1 MTEVSTAPITI
12 SSLNPSFKC
21 VDTTIAMGRISS
33 LVLICLFEL
42 SFFPTSSSFG
52 LPHTINR
59 QVLKS
64 PITIRTSLGS
74 VTTDNQMT
82 EISKPLV
89 QSQVLAVSSLEK
101 HGAKVATVAATLA
114 SCIFLFTQPA
124 AASELISAINDKAP
138 DSGFLQAFLLILV
151 SELGDKTFFIAGL
164 LAAKYGRFISFT
176 GSLGALSVMTIIST
190 VLGQLFHAVPSS
202 LTQGIPFDDYIAI
215 AAFTYFGIKTLYD
228 ASQLEG
234 DDNAGILEE
243 QAEAE
248 KTVEELTADQKRKS
262 SIALIL
268 QTFSLVFAAEIGDR
282 SFLSTIALSAALN
295 PFAVAA
301 GAIGG
306 HGVATGIAVAGGA
319 LLSKYLSEKVI
330 GYIGGSLFIV
340 FAITTALGVF

>member
-1 MTEVSTAPITI
+1 MQNLLVIACLLSVVSQ
-12 SSLNPSFKC
+12 C
-21 VDTTIAMGRISS
+21 
-33 LVLICLFEL
+33 
-42 SFFPTSSSFG
+42 SSFG
-52 LPHTINR
+52 LPSKNIRHSFRVHSSI
-59 QVLKS
+59 S
-64 PITIRTSLGS
+64 PILPIPSSSISPVLPQNAVTRDNKFMKTATIAT
-74 VTTDNQMT
+74 
-82 EISKPLV
+82 
-89 QSQVLAVSSLEK
+89 
-101 HGAKVATVAATLA
+101 TVAASLL
-114 SCIFLFTQPA
+114 FFTQPA
-124 AASELISAINDKAP
+124 SALEAVADVINTAATTDQ
-138 DSGFLQAFLLILV
+138 GFLQAFFLIFV

-176 GSLGALSVMTIIST
+176 GSLGALSVMTVIST

-202 LTQGIPFDDYIAI
+202 LTQGIPFDDYIAV

-234 DDNAGILEE
+234 DENAGILEE
-243 QAEAE
+243 QADAQE
-248 KTVEELTADQKRKS
+248 TVDKLTADEKRKS

-306 HGVATGIAVAGGA
+306 HGLATGIAVAGGA
-319 LLSKYLSEKVI
+319 FLSKYLSEKVI

>member
-1 MTEVSTAPITI
+1 MRGLYLAITLVGI
-12 SSLNPSFKC
+12 SCLTFCTPFAVTKTKKWCSHKSRSVLTSRLSSVNFFEGNLETGHISIQH
-21 VDTTIAMGRISS
+21 DTSGVMPASSGSKVTKIATIAAAVTSC
-33 LVLICLFEL
+33 LLLI
-42 SFFPTSSSFG
+42 
-52 LPHTINR
+52 
-59 QVLKS
+59 
-64 PITIRTSLGS
+64 
-74 VTTDNQMT
+74 
-82 EISKPLV
+82 
-89 QSQVLAVSSLEK
+89 
-101 HGAKVATVAATLA
+101 
-114 SCIFLFTQPA
+114 TQPA
-124 AASELISAINDKAP
+124 AASEILTAVSDRAP

-176 GSLGALSVMTIIST
+176 GSLGALSVMTVIST

-202 LTQGIPFDDYIAI
+202 LTQGVPYDDYIAI
-215 AAFTYFGIKTLYD
+215 AAFTYFGVKTLYD
-228 ASQLEG
+228 ASQLEYN
-234 DDNAGILEE
+234 DNAGILEE

-306 HGVATGIAVAGGA
+306 HGVATGIAVAGGV

-330 GYIGGSLFIV
+330 GYIGGSLFIA
-340 FAITTALGVF
+340 FAISTALGVF

>member
-1 MTEVSTAPITI
+1 MV
-12 SSLNPSFKC
+12 NRF
-21 VDTTIAMGRISS
+21 
-33 LVLICLFEL
+33 
-42 SFFPTSSSFG
+42 TSS
-52 LPHTINR
+52 
-59 QVLKS
+59 KS
-64 PITIRTSLGS
+64 PMQCSTRALSSSGS
-74 VTTDNQMT
+74 ISNLDSTDNKL
-82 EISKPLV
+82 SKI
-89 QSQVLAVSSLEK
+89 
-101 HGAKVATVAATLA
+101 ATVAATLA
-114 SCIFLFTQPA
+114 SCVFLFTQPA
-124 AASELISAINDKAP
+124 AAAEILTAIGDKAP

-190 VLGQLFHAVPSS
+190 VLGQLFHAVPTS

-215 AAFTYFGIKTLYD
+215 AAFTYFGVKTLYD
-228 ASQLEG
+228 ASQLEN

-262 SIALIL
+262 SLALIL

-306 HGVATGIAVAGGA
+306 HGVATGIAVAGGV

>member
-1 MTEVSTAPITI
+1 
-12 SSLNPSFKC
+12 
-21 VDTTIAMGRISS
+21 MGRTFS
-33 LVLICLFEL
+33 LSFICLVGL
-42 SFFPTSSSFG
+42 SCLSLSASFGMPRTRITGSCKLHSPMLTTLSSTSSQERHSISPSMPSELDFKG
-52 LPHTINR
+52 LVPTTSDSKIN
-59 QVLKS
+59 K
-64 PITIRTSLGS
+64 I
-74 VTTDNQMT
+74 
-82 EISKPLV
+82 
-89 QSQVLAVSSLEK
+89 
-101 HGAKVATVAATLA
+101 ATVAATLA
-114 SCIFLFTQPA
+114 GCVFMFTQPA
-124 AASELISAINDKAP
+124 VASELMTAISEKAP

-176 GSLGALSVMTIIST
+176 GSIGALSVMTIIST

-202 LTQGIPFDDYIAI
+202 LTQGVPFDDYIAI
-215 AAFTYFGIKTLYD
+215 AAFTYFGVKTLYD
-228 ASQLEG
+228 ASQLES
-234 DDNAGILEE
+234 DDNSGILEE

-340 FAITTALGVF
+340 FAITTAFGVF

>member
-1 MTEVSTAPITI
+1 
-12 SSLNPSFKC
+12 
-21 VDTTIAMGRISS
+21 MGRISS
-33 LVLICLFEL
+33 FASVCLLGVSCF
-42 SFFPTSSSFG
+42 STCSSFG
-52 LPHTINR
+52 LHHTVSR
-59 QVLKS
+59 GTFKA

-74 VTTDNQMT
+74 VTTDNQLAALY
-82 EISKPLV
+82 ESSAE
-89 QSQVLAVSSLEK
+89 SQVIEVSSLEK
-101 HGAKVATVAATLA
+101 HGAKIATVAATLA
-114 SCIFLFTQPA
+114 SCVFLFTQPA
-124 AASELISAINDKAP
+124 AAAELLTAINDKAP